1 MTYTFTTSNN
11 KTYYL
16 NRKNVKLTNGTHQD
30 IWFFTPDYRES
41 TNVAS
46 LPAGYIVKEMK
57 RTHFPVIKKE
67 VK

>member
-1 MTYTFTTSNN
+1 MTYTFTTSIG

-16 NRKNVKLTNGTHQD
+16 NRKNVKLTNGTRQD
-30 IWFFTPDYRES
+30 VWFFTPDYREA

-46 LPAGYIVKEMK
+46 LPAGYVVTETA
-57 RTHFPVIKKE
+57 RLRFPVIKKE